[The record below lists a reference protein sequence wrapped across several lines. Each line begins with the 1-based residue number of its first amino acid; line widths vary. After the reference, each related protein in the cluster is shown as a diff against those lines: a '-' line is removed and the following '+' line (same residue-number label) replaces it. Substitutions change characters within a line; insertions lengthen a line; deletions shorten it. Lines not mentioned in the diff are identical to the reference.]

1 MIMNRKQIKS
11 MLGVFPQHV
20 LERLKEEYLVDIE
33 DSKIKME
40 NDLKDIP
47 FYNRPIVLPPEP
59 GLISEKK
66 SHSKPVEQ
74 ITKEVLKRR
83 KKNKNKKTHRRK

>member
-1 MIMNRKQIKS
+1 MIMNRKQIMS
-11 MLGVFPQHV
+11 MIGALQQHE
-20 LERLKEEYLVDIE
+20 LEILKEEYLVDIE
-33 DSKIKME
+33 DSKIKVE